1 VSVRSAR
8 EAVAALA
15 GGCDVLDVK
24 EPSRGS
30 LGMAD
35 VTTIKAIVELAQA
48 HDPVVPVSI
57 ALGEAAE
64 WPAQRQ
70 SPGLP
75 PGIAYAKLGTANL
88 PCGDQAASQF
98 SSVRR
103 RIESDIVTDCASS
116 APRATGFA
124 PAPRWIAV
132 AYADFEL
139 ACAPSPEEVIE
150 LASACG
156 CAGLLVDTFTKDHKR
171 LIDWLDD
178 DRLISLAAQSRSLG
192 LTFALAGRLQAGD
205 LSRVLQACPDIIGI
219 RSAACRAG
227 QRTGSI
233 DAEALR
239 AFRLALQGAAASQF
253 RSVDFSPRV
262 ASVNTIPSHAPDNA
276 KQSFGVCIPERS
288 LGAS

>member
-1 VSVRSAR
+1 MSDRKPETPQLLVSVRSAQ

-35 VTTIKAIVELAQA
+35 VATIAAIVALARA
-48 HDPVVPVSI
+48 HDPAVPVSV

-64 WPAQRQ
+64 WPVERQ
-70 SPGLP
+70 SPRLP
-75 PGIAYAKLGTANL
+75 TGIAYVKLGTANL
-88 PCGDQAASQF
+88 PCGDQGASQF
-98 SSVRR
+98 SFVQR
-103 RIESDIVTDCASS
+103 RIEKAFVPGYSS
-116 APRATGFA
+116 SPPPHRFA

-139 ACAPSPEEVIE
+139 ACAPSPEQTAE

-156 CAGLLVDTFTKDHKR
+156 CAGLLIDTFTKDHKR

-178 DRLISLAAQSRSLG
+178 NRLASLAAQSRSLG

-205 LSRVLQACPDIIGI
+205 LPRILQVRPDIIGI
-219 RSAACRAG
+219 RSAACHAG
-227 QRTGSI
+227 VRTGSI
-233 DAEALR
+233 DAAALR
-239 AFRLALQGAAASQF
+239 AFRLALQRAASQF
-253 RSVDFSPRV
+253 NSVDCSVDFSPRV
-262 ASVNTIPSHAPDNA
+262 TSTVLP
-276 KQSFGVCIPERS
+276 QSADSAR
-288 LGAS
+288 